1 MNFMVLY
8 ILHRCSTTE
17 LYLCVW
23 YSPGRLGNHVAG
35 MAIFLSQPSN
45 MLRLQLYTNTPNSGL
60 GFSY

>member
-8 ILHRCSTTE
+8 ILHRFSTPE
-17 LYLCVW
+17 LYLCVL
-23 YSPGRLGNHVAG
+23 YNPGRPGNHVSG
-35 MAIFLSQPSN
+35 DGNIPFQPSS